1 MPPEHTSINTKT
13 GREDPPQTGEGGE
26 CRPVVFSVV
35 FAWFVFFFFFL
46 EGKCSCLRIAKLKVK
61 FLGRELSLTA

>member
-35 FAWFVFFFFFL
+35 FAWFVFFFFFWK
-46 EGKCSCLRIAKLKVK
+46 GNVVVYV
-61 FLGRELSLTA
+61 